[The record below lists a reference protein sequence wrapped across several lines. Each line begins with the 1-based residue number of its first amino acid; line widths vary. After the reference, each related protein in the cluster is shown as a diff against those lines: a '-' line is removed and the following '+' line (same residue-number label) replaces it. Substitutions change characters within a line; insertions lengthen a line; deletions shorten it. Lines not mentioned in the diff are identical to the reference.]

1 MTDKQRKQVLQYLK
15 FVLPTLE
22 KSDVEK
28 GYIWVN
34 NPNNNFSQQLYF
46 NSYNEGIALIEKY
59 RHNECYLG
67 LATSDGQGYK
77 LENLI
82 NRNTI
87 LIDIDEEGLDIK
99 EIYDRCKEVGIF
111 AHSVVCSG
119 RGWHIY
125 LKLDKNYS
133 IEEVTR
139 VNKQIVK
146 LFGAD
151 ENACTSTQ
159 IVRVPHTKNFKVDTY
174 ASIVQTNNQVK
185 SYTLKKLNDHKRI
198 SFKNNN
204 TELEIKSIED
214 VYCFNQL
221 VKNGVSKGLRN
232 KAVIFISST
241 CKYAGISE
249 NRALQYSYEFNDN
262 CKEPQRQSEV
272 IKTVRSI
279 YNNTYLVKPCTQE
292 LGQKLCSTQCKCKNI
307 TQDDILTKVDGD
319 IDKDLQV
326 GFTQLLFNSKIKVTR
341 KNNEV
346 ERGIMLDKLTGAE
359 ILIISEL
366 KTFRNSVYTVES
378 LVEKTK
384 LSKPTVSK
392 SLKTLVEL
400 GIVNA
405 TKQSINKSAKPTNIY
420 FFNEECTQRYKEIIY
435 IGRGLFICR
444 YNKLITDSDMKV
456 YLALKYLQDTNQTTT
471 QLDIERISGVRRD
484 KINRSLTNLKKN
496 LIIDIDKVKTN
507 VGHCNIYTLKL

>member
-1 MTDKQRKQVLQYLK
+1 MTEKQRQQVLQYLK
-15 FVLPTLE
+15 FLFPTLE
-22 KSDVEK
+22 NKKEM
-28 GYIWVN
+28 GYLWIH
-34 NPNNNFSQQLYF
+34 NPSNDFKMQLYF
-46 NSYNEGIALIEKY
+46 NNYNEALELIAKY
-59 RHNECYLG
+59 RHNQCYIG
-67 LATSDGQGYK
+67 LATTDGQGYK

-82 NRNTI
+82 NRNVI
-87 LIDIDEEGLDIK
+87 LIDIDEEDLDIK
-99 EIYDRCKEVGIF
+99 EIYDRCKSVGLF
-111 AHSVVCSG
+111 AHMVVNSG

-125 LKLDKNYS
+125 LKLDKNYK
-133 IEEVTR
+133 IEDVTR
-139 VNKQIVK
+139 VNKQLVN

-159 IVRVPHTKNFKVDTY
+159 IARVPHTKNFKVDVY
-174 ASIVQTNNQVK
+174 SSIVQANVQVK
-185 SYTLKKLNDHKRI
+185 PYSLRKLEAHKI
-198 SFKNNN
+198 IEFKNND
-204 TELEIKSIED
+204 TELQFGKIED
-214 VYCFNQL
+214 LYCFNQL

-232 KAVIFISST
+232 KSLIFISST
-241 CKYAGISE
+241 CKYAGLSE
-249 NRALQYSYEFNDN
+249 NRALQYAYEFNNN

-279 YNNTYLVKPCTQE
+279 YNNTSLVKPCTQE
-292 LGQKLCSTQCKCKNI
+292 LGQKLCSIQCKCRVM
-307 TQDDILTKVDGD
+307 TQDDILNKVDED

-326 GFTQLLFNSKIKVTR
+326 GFTQLLFNSRIKVTR
-341 KNNEV
+341 KKDEV

-392 SLKTLVEL
+392 SLKTLVGL

>member
-1 MTDKQRKQVLQYLK
+1 MTDKQIKQVLQYLK

-22 KSDVEK
+22 KSNVEK
-28 GYIWVN
+28 GYLWIN
-34 NPNNNFSQQLYF
+34 NPKNNFSKQLYF

-87 LIDIDEEGLDIK
+87 LIDIDEEDLDIK

-174 ASIVQTNNQVK
+174 SSIVQTKNQVK
-185 SYTLKKLNDHKRI
+185 SYTLKKLKDHKVIRLK
-198 SFKNNN
+198 SGN

-214 VYCFNQL
+214 VYCFSQL

-232 KAVIFISST
+232 KALIFISST

-249 NRALQYSYEFNDN
+249 NRALQYANEFNNN
-262 CKEPQRQSEV
+262 CKEAQRQSEV

-279 YNNTYLVKPCTQE
+279 YNNTSLVKPCTQE
-292 LGQKLCSTQCKCKNI
+292 LGQKLCSTQCKCRVMTQNDVLSLSNINIDNKVLGLTKTHIIAKYKNKEGAKKHMLEVLTGTELTIIAMLKVCNDKLFTKEDIVNFIEVSEPTVRKALKSLDDKNI
-307 TQDDILTKVDGD
+307 V
-319 IDKDLQV
+319 
-326 GFTQLLFNSKIKVTR
+326 
-341 KNNEV
+341 
-346 ERGIMLDKLTGAE
+346 
-359 ILIISEL
+359 
-366 KTFRNSVYTVES
+366 
-378 LVEKTK
+378 
-384 LSKPTVSK
+384 VS
-392 SLKTLVEL
+392 
-400 GIVNA
+400 
-405 TKQSINKSAKPTNIY
+405 TKQSINKANKPTMLYGYNFEFEKY
-420 FFNEECTQRYKEIIY
+420 NKEIVHLNTN
-435 IGRGLFICR
+435 LFTAKLQKIIKDNDLKVAIALR
-444 YNKLITDSDMKV
+444 YLMTTRQDVTLENIEYVSGIDLRNINK
-456 YLALKYLQDTNQTTT
+456 
-471 QLDIERISGVRRD
+471 
-484 KINRSLTNLKKN
+484 SLNNLKKAK
-496 LIIDIDKVKTN
+496 LIIVDKIKTST
-507 VGHCNIYTLKL
+507 GKCNSYQLFY

>member
-1 MTDKQRKQVLQYLK
+1 MTDKQIKQVLQYLK

-22 KSDVEK
+22 KSNVEK
-28 GYIWVN
+28 GYLWIN
-34 NPNNNFSQQLYF
+34 NPKNNFSKQLYF

-87 LIDIDEEGLDIK
+87 LIDIDEEDLDIK

-174 ASIVQTNNQVK
+174 SSIVQTKNQVK
-185 SYTLKKLNDHKRI
+185 SYTLKKLKDHKVIRLK
-198 SFKNNN
+198 SGN

-214 VYCFNQL
+214 VYCFSQL

-232 KAVIFISST
+232 KALIFISST

-249 NRALQYSYEFNDN
+249 NRALQYAYEFNDN

-279 YNNTYLVKPCTQE
+279 YNNTSLVKPCTQE
-292 LGQKLCSTQCKCKNI
+292 LGQKLCSTQCKCRVM
-307 TQDDILTKVDGD
+307 TQDDVLNLSNINIDNKVLGLTKTHIIAKYKNKEGAKKHMLEVLTGTELT
-319 IDKDLQV
+319 IIAML
-326 GFTQLLFNSKIKVTR
+326 KVC
-341 KNNEV
+341 N
-346 ERGIMLDKLTGAE
+346 DKLFTKE
-359 ILIISEL
+359 DIVNFIEVSE
-366 KTFRNSVYTVES
+366 
-378 LVEKTK
+378 
-384 LSKPTVSK
+384 PTVRKALK
-392 SLKTLVEL
+392 SLEDKN
-400 GIVNA
+400 IVVS
-405 TKQSINKSAKPTNIY
+405 TKQSINKANKPTMLYGYNFEFEKY
-420 FFNEECTQRYKEIIY
+420 NKEIVHLNTN
-435 IGRGLFICR
+435 LFIAKLQKVIKDNDLKVAIALR
-444 YNKLITDSDMKV
+444 YLMTTR
-456 YLALKYLQDTNQTTT
+456 QDVTLEN
-471 QLDIERISGVRRD
+471 IEYISGIDLRN
-484 KINRSLTNLKKN
+484 INKSLNNLKKAK
-496 LIIDIDKVKTN
+496 LIIVDKIKTST
-507 VGHCNIYTLKL
+507 GKCNSYQLFY

>member
-174 ASIVQTNNQVK
+174 ASIVQTKNQVK
-185 SYTLKKLNDHKRI
+185 SYTLKKLKDHKVIRLK
-198 SFKNNN
+198 SGN

-214 VYCFNQL
+214 VYCFSQL

-249 NRALQYSYEFNDN
+249 NRALQYAYEFNDN

-279 YNNTYLVKPCTQE
+279 YNNTSLVKPCTQE
-292 LGQKLCSTQCKCKNI
+292 LGQKLCSTQCKCRVM
-307 TQDDILTKVDGD
+307 TQDDVLNLSNINIDNKVLGLTKTHIIAKYKNKEGAKKHMLEVLTGTELT
-319 IDKDLQV
+319 IIAML
-326 GFTQLLFNSKIKVTR
+326 KVC
-341 KNNEV
+341 N
-346 ERGIMLDKLTGAE
+346 DKLFTKE
-359 ILIISEL
+359 DIVNFIEVSE
-366 KTFRNSVYTVES
+366 
-378 LVEKTK
+378 
-384 LSKPTVSK
+384 PTVRKALK
-392 SLKTLVEL
+392 SLEDKN
-400 GIVNA
+400 IVVS
-405 TKQSINKSAKPTNIY
+405 TKQSINKANKPTMLYGYNFEFEKY
-420 FFNEECTQRYKEIIY
+420 NKEIVHLNTN
-435 IGRGLFICR
+435 LFIAKLQKVIKDNDLKVAIALR
-444 YNKLITDSDMKV
+444 YLMTTR
-456 YLALKYLQDTNQTTT
+456 QDVTLEN
-471 QLDIERISGVRRD
+471 IEYISGIDLRN
-484 KINRSLTNLKKN
+484 INKSLNNLKKAK
-496 LIIDIDKVKTN
+496 LIIVDKIKTST
-507 VGHCNIYTLKL
+507 GKCNSYQLFY

>member
-1 MTDKQRKQVLQYLK
+1 MTEKQRQQVLQYLK
-15 FVLPTLE
+15 FLFPTLE
-22 KSDVEK
+22 NKKEM
-28 GYIWVN
+28 GYLWIH
-34 NPNNNFSQQLYF
+34 NPSNDFKMQLYF
-46 NSYNEGIALIEKY
+46 NNYNEALELIAKY
-59 RHNECYLG
+59 RHNQCYIG
-67 LATSDGQGYK
+67 LATTDGQGYK

-82 NRNTI
+82 NRNVI
-87 LIDIDEEGLDIK
+87 LIDIDEEDLDIK
-99 EIYDRCKEVGIF
+99 EIYDRCKSVGLF
-111 AHSVVCSG
+111 AHMVVNSG

-125 LKLDKNYS
+125 LKLDKNYK
-133 IEEVTR
+133 IEDVTR
-139 VNKQIVK
+139 VNKQLVN

-159 IVRVPHTKNFKVDTY
+159 IARVPHTKNFKVDVY
-174 ASIVQTNNQVK
+174 SSIVQANVQVK
-185 SYTLKKLNDHKRI
+185 PYSLRKLESHKI
-198 SFKNNN
+198 IEFKNND
-204 TELEIKSIED
+204 TELQFGKIED
-214 VYCFNQL
+214 LYCFKQL
-221 VKNGVSKGLRN
+221 MKNGVSKGLRN
-232 KAVIFISST
+232 KSLIFISST

-249 NRALQYSYEFNDN
+249 NRALQYAYEFNDN

-279 YNNTYLVKPCTQE
+279 YNNTSIVKPCTQE
-292 LGQKLCSTQCKCKNI
+292 LGQKLCSTQCKCRVM
-307 TQDDILTKVDGD
+307 TQDDILNKVDED

-326 GFTQLLFNSKIKVTR
+326 GFTQLLFNSRIKVTR
-341 KNNEV
+341 KKDEV

-384 LSKPTVSK
+384 LSKPTVLK
-392 SLKTLVEL
+392 SLKTLVGL

>member
-1 MTDKQRKQVLQYLK
+1 MTDKQIKQVLQYLK

-22 KSDVEK
+22 KNVAEK
-28 GYIWVN
+28 GYLWIN
-34 NPNNNFSQQLYF
+34 NHKNNFSQQLYF
-46 NSYNEGIALIEKY
+46 NNYNEGLALIEKY
-59 RHNECYLG
+59 RHNQSYLG
-67 LATSDGQGYK
+67 LATTNGQGYK

-87 LIDIDEEGLDIK
+87 LIDIDEEDLDIK
-99 EIYDRCKEVGIF
+99 KIVDRCKAVGIF
-111 AHSVVCSG
+111 GHAIVNSG

-125 LKLDKNYS
+125 LKLDRNYS

-159 IVRVPHTKNFKVDTY
+159 IARVPHTKNFKVDTY

-185 SYTLKKLNDHKRI
+185 PYTLKKLNDHKEIR
-198 SFKNNN
+198 FKSGNI
-204 TELEIKSIED
+204 ELEIKSLEE
-214 VYCFNQL
+214 VYCFSQL
-221 VKNGVSKGLRN
+221 VKNGASKGFRN
-232 KAVIFISST
+232 KSVIFIAST

-249 NRALQYSYEFNDN
+249 NRALQYAYEFNDN
-262 CKEPQRQSEV
+262 WKVAQKISEV
-272 IKTVRSI
+272 AKTVRSI
-279 YNNTYLVKPCTQE
+279 YNNTSLVKPCTQE
-292 LGQKLCSTQCKCKNI
+292 IGQKLCSTQCNCKVM
-307 TQDDILTKVDGD
+307 TQDDILNKVDED

-341 KNNEV
+341 KKDEV

-392 SLKTLVEL
+392 SLKILEEL

-496 LIIDIDKVKTN
+496 IIIDIDKVKTN

>member
-28 GYIWVN
+28 GYLWIN
-34 NPNNNFSQQLYF
+34 NPKNNFSQQLYF

-87 LIDIDEEGLDIK
+87 LIDIDEEDLDIK

-174 ASIVQTNNQVK
+174 ASIVQTKNQVK
-185 SYTLKKLNDHKRI
+185 SYTLKKLKDHKVIRLK
-198 SFKNNN
+198 SGN

-214 VYCFNQL
+214 VYCFSQL

-232 KAVIFISST
+232 KAVMFIAST
-241 CKYAGISE
+241 CKYADVSE
-249 NRALQYSYEFNDN
+249 NRALQYAYEFNEN
-262 CKEPQRQSEV
+262 CKESQRQSEV

-279 YNNTYLVKPCTQE
+279 YNNNSLVKPCTQE
-292 LGQKLCSTQCKCKNI
+292 LGKKLCSTQCKCRVI
-307 TQDDILTKVDGD
+307 TQDDVLNLSNINIDNKVLGLTKTH
-319 IDKDLQV
+319 IIAK
-326 GFTQLLFNSKIKVTR
+326 SKNKEGAKKHMLEVLTGTELTIIAMLKVC
-341 KNNEV
+341 N
-346 ERGIMLDKLTGAE
+346 DKLFTKE
-359 ILIISEL
+359 DIVNFIEVSE
-366 KTFRNSVYTVES
+366 
-378 LVEKTK
+378 
-384 LSKPTVSK
+384 PTVRKALK
-392 SLKTLVEL
+392 SLEDKN
-400 GIVNA
+400 IVVS
-405 TKQSINKSAKPTNIY
+405 TKQSINKANKPTMLYGYNFEFEKY
-420 FFNEECTQRYKEIIY
+420 NKEIVHLNTN
-435 IGRGLFICR
+435 LFTAKLQKIIKDNDLKVAIALR
-444 YNKLITDSDMKV
+444 YLMTTRQDVTLENIEYVSGIDLRNINK
-456 YLALKYLQDTNQTTT
+456 
-471 QLDIERISGVRRD
+471 
-484 KINRSLTNLKKN
+484 SLNNLKKAK
-496 LIIDIDKVKTN
+496 LIIVDKIKTST
-507 VGHCNIYTLKL
+507 GKCNSYQLFY

>member
-1 MTDKQRKQVLQYLK
+1 MTEKQRMQVLQYLK

-22 KSDVEK
+22 KSHVEK
-28 GYIWVN
+28 GYLWIN
-34 NPNNNFSQQLYF
+34 NPKNNFSQQIYF

-59 RHNECYLG
+59 RHNSCYLG

-87 LIDIDEEGLDIK
+87 LIDIDEEDLDIK

-159 IVRVPHTKNFKVDTY
+159 IVRVPHTKNFKVGTY
-174 ASIVQTNNQVK
+174 ASIVQTNNLVDP
-185 SYTLKKLNDHKRI
+185 YTLKKLNDHKRI

-204 TELEIKSIED
+204 TELEIKSLED

-249 NRALQYSYEFNDN
+249 NRALQYAYEFNDN

-272 IKTVRSI
+272 IKTVRNI
-279 YNNTYLVKPCTQE
+279 YNNTSLVKPCTQE
-292 LGQKLCSTQCKCKNI
+292 LGQKLCSTQCKCRVM
-307 TQDDILTKVDGD
+307 TQDDVLSLSNINIDNKVLGLTKTHIIAKFKNKEGAKKHMLEVLTGTELT
-319 IDKDLQV
+319 IIAML
-326 GFTQLLFNSKIKVTR
+326 KVC
-341 KNNEV
+341 N
-346 ERGIMLDKLTGAE
+346 DKLFTKE
-359 ILIISEL
+359 DIVNFIEVSE
-366 KTFRNSVYTVES
+366 
-378 LVEKTK
+378 
-384 LSKPTVSK
+384 PTVRKALK
-392 SLKTLVEL
+392 SLEDKN
-400 GIVNA
+400 IVVS
-405 TKQSINKSAKPTNIY
+405 TKQSINKANKPTMLYGYNFEFEKY
-420 FFNEECTQRYKEIIY
+420 NKEIVHLNTN
-435 IGRGLFICR
+435 LFTAKLQKIIKDNDLKVAIALR
-444 YNKLITDSDMKV
+444 YLMTTRQDVTLENIEYVSGIDLRNINK
-456 YLALKYLQDTNQTTT
+456 
-471 QLDIERISGVRRD
+471 
-484 KINRSLTNLKKN
+484 SLNNLKKAK
-496 LIIDIDKVKTN
+496 LIIVDKIKTST
-507 VGHCNIYTLKL
+507 GKCNSYQLFY